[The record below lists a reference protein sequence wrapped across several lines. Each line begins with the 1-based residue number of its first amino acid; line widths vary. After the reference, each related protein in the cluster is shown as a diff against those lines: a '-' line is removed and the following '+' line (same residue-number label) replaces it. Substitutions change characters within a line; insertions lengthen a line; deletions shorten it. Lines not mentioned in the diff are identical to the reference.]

1 MRERRTAW
9 RAKLI
14 TVKLLNSGE
23 IKNKTQCSRPS
34 VSPVSIFSPSP
45 PHQPPLYLLHSASE
59 CTKPP
64 FSPGIQR
71 KVPEKARRSPQSWAF
86 QGCAIPASQGEKGR
100 AGFRLQVWINKLL
113 RALTR
118 TSWSRLR
125 SCFCSQT
132 PVVGFIPPLLCLAQY
147 VNTRLE
153 MVDSS
158 QSPEIIS
165 LTSGVQ

>member
-1 MRERRTAW
+1 MFETERLSSLHFLA
-9 RAKLI
+9 L
-14 TVKLLNSGE
+14 
-23 IKNKTQCSRPS
+23 P
-34 VSPVSIFSPSP
+34 
-45 PHQPPLYLLHSASE
+45 PPLSPALRFCE

-71 KVPEKARRSPQSWAF
+71 KVPEKASGSPQSWAL
-86 QGCAIPASQGEKGR
+86 QGWPIPASQGEKGR
-100 AGFRLQVWINKLL
+100 AGFRLQVWINELL

-118 TSWSRLR
+118 TSWSCLR

-132 PVVGFIPPLLCLAQY
+132 PVVGFIPPLSCLAQY